1 MIEYALLIAGSG
13 LRSFATTAEHWAS
26 DVNWNVV
33 AYLAAALLALRI
45 AFWAFSPRRRY

>member
-1 MIEYALLIAGSG
+1 MVEYAVLIAGSA
-13 LRSFATTAEHWAS
+13 LRSFGMKVEHWTS
-26 DVNWNVV
+26 DINWNVV